1 MISKGDLVKLHIV
14 LGDGSGGTKDLFIL
28 GRMMNYCDEEEA
40 YIVEPTA
47 ISITKD
53 QVEEAVR
60 LQEDFD
66 FENAAEE
73 LSAHGEKRNRI
84 LAPDILNI
92 RVAPNGHGH

>member
-1 MISKGDLVKLHIV
+1 MISKGDLVKLHVI
-14 LGDGSGGTKDLFIL
+14 LGDGSNGTKDLFIL
-28 GRMMNYCDEEEA
+28 GRMMNYCDEEESF
-40 YIVEPTA
+40 IIEPTA

-53 QVEEAVR
+53 QVEESVR

-73 LSAHGEKRNRI
+73 LNAHGEERERFI
-84 LAPDILNI
+84 APDILSI